1 MIKKINK
8 GELEKKCLFIIG
20 KTLVDLGQ
28 VKPAD
33 EKIVLAQELR
43 EILILKF
50 PNLSWRA
57 VEVAFKNGVMESEEF
72 HLCTKTMYKWL
83 YAIRTK
89 IWEGWYNEEHG
100 ADHAIANEIKEL
112 SNKQKLIV

>member
-1 MIKKINK
+1 MIKEINRE
-8 GELEKKCLFIIG
+8 ELEKKCLLLIG
-20 KTLVDLGQ
+20 KTFVDLGQ
-28 VKPAD
+28 TKPAN
-33 EKIVLAQELR
+33 EKIVLADALR

-57 VEVAFKNGVMESEEF
+57 VEVSFKNGVMETEEF

-83 YAIRTK
+83 YAIRSK

-112 SNKQKLIV
+112 SNKQKLIG